1 MKEISVVEPLFF
13 SEFKC
18 AGSACLDHCCKGWDI
33 YLDKPTVN
41 RYLKSGDITVRQLAE
56 ENIIKTKKSFDNW
69 GTMKLSTSGNCA
81 FLDENSL
88 CSIHKKM
95 GEKALSPT
103 CSSYPRSQ
111 KKTKYEIRNSLTLS
125 CPEAVRGLLASP
137 EAMLLNENKTL
148 RIAALNA
155 PEVDQASRF
164 INLMC
169 SNLLLA
175 SGANIEQGLY
185 GIAMLF
191 LFAEKA
197 GDSADKYTRLEEYFF
212 SVLNLIEQGE
222 MAANID
228 SIKPDYQLQWALL
241 LRLQAYLGS
250 HKAIRGSGTLIHY
263 VNKLI
268 YIQSDLAEGND
279 VTVSMKRLAA
289 VWQDKLKPWLAER
302 PHIMGNYLQYRMYH
316 DGFPS
321 HSGQSALANLYL
333 LTAEWFLLRSL
344 LSASLELVGTISEN
358 DVINIIYS
366 YHSVTKHDQISDKAF
381 MHEIEKSKV
390 NDDLSLLH
398 LLR

>member
-18 AGSACLDHCCKGWDI
+18 AGSKCLDHCCKGWDI

-41 RYLKSGDITVRQLAE
+41 RYLKSGDIKVRQLAE

-69 GTMKLSTSGNCA
+69 GTMKFSASGNCS

-88 CSIHKKM
+88 CTIHKKM

-103 CSSYPRSQ
+103 CSTYPRAQ

-125 CPEAVRGLLASP
+125 CPEAVKGLLASP
-137 EAMLLNENKTL
+137 EAMLLNEHKSL
-148 RIAALNA
+148 RISALNA
-155 PEVDQASRF
+155 PEIDQPSRF
-164 INLMC
+164 INLLC

-175 SGANIEQGLY
+175 SGASIEQGLY

-191 LFAEKA
+191 LFAEKT

-212 SVLNLIEQGE
+212 SVLNLIQQGE
-222 MAANID
+222 MAANIV

-250 HKAIRGSGTLIHY
+250 HKAIRGSATLYHY

-268 YIQSDLAEGND
+268 YIQSDVAEGND
-279 VTVSMKRLAA
+279 VTVSMKRLAS

-316 DGFPS
+316 DSFPS
-321 HSGQSALANLYL
+321 HNGQSALANLYL

-344 LSASLELVGTISEN
+344 LSASMELVGTISEQ

-381 MHEIEKSKV
+381 MREIEKSKV